1 MVTTII
7 ISIILL
13 CIDQISKLLVVN
25 LLTKTD
31 SITIIK
37 NFFYLTYINNDGA
50 AFSILVGKRIF
61 LILIAVSVI
70 VMLIRYIKKNNIQNK
85 LELVSISLIIG
96 GSLGNL
102 MDRVIRGYVI
112 DFLDFKIFNYNFPIF
127 NLADTFIVIGV
138 FLLLLKEI
146 RKEKHMGFNYQKE
159 LIKWN
164 QWKKQEEELLKAL
177 NVDDNIIKQLYDYDW
192 EMFKTERRI
201 RGRQDTTIN
210 TVLNNIPYYDKKEIN
225 TIDDLLSEIENEAL
239 FNYLSTI
246 DKETLTIILLKIFGY
261 STHEISE
268 ILSLS
273 HSSIY
278 KKIHRLRKK
287 LKKF

>member
-61 LILIAVSVI
+61 LILIAVLVI

-138 FLLLLKEI
+138 ILLLLKEI
-146 RKEKHMGFNYQKE
+146 RKE
-159 LIKWN
+159 
-164 QWKKQEEELLKAL
+164 
-177 NVDDNIIKQLYDYDW
+177 
-192 EMFKTERRI
+192 
-201 RGRQDTTIN
+201 
-210 TVLNNIPYYDKKEIN
+210 NNLDSRNK
-225 TIDDLLSEIENEAL
+225 
-239 FNYLSTI
+239 
-246 DKETLTIILLKIFGY
+246 
-261 STHEISE
+261 
-268 ILSLS
+268 
-273 HSSIY
+273 
-278 KKIHRLRKK
+278 
-287 LKKF
+287 

>member
-61 LILIAVSVI
+61 LILIAVLVI

-102 MDRVIRGYVI
+102 MDRVVRGYVI
-112 DFLDFKIFNYNFPIF
+112 DFLDFKLFNYNFPIF
-127 NLADTFIVIGV
+127 NLADTFIVIGL

-146 RKEKHMGFNYQKE
+146 RKE
-159 LIKWN
+159 
-164 QWKKQEEELLKAL
+164 
-177 NVDDNIIKQLYDYDW
+177 
-192 EMFKTERRI
+192 
-201 RGRQDTTIN
+201 
-210 TVLNNIPYYDKKEIN
+210 NNLDSRNK
-225 TIDDLLSEIENEAL
+225 
-239 FNYLSTI
+239 
-246 DKETLTIILLKIFGY
+246 
-261 STHEISE
+261 
-268 ILSLS
+268 
-273 HSSIY
+273 
-278 KKIHRLRKK
+278 
-287 LKKF
+287 

>member
-61 LILIAVSVI
+61 LILIAVLAI

-102 MDRVIRGYVI
+102 MDRVVRGYVI

-127 NLADTFIVIGV
+127 NLADVCITLGVI
-138 FLLLLKEI
+138 LLSI
-146 RKEKHMGFNYQKE
+146 HY
-159 LIKWN
+159 
-164 QWKKQEEELLKAL
+164 
-177 NVDDNIIKQLYDYDW
+177 
-192 EMFKTERRI
+192 FKT
-201 RGRQDTTIN
+201 D
-210 TVLNNIPYYDKKEIN
+210 
-225 TIDDLLSEIENEAL
+225 
-239 FNYLSTI
+239 
-246 DKETLTIILLKIFGY
+246 
-261 STHEISE
+261 
-268 ILSLS
+268 
-273 HSSIY
+273 Y
-278 KKIHRLRKK
+278 KKA
-287 LKKF
+287 

>member
-1 MVTTII
+1 MIIII

-61 LILIAVSVI
+61 LILIAVLVI

-102 MDRVIRGYVI
+102 MDRVVRGYVI

-127 NLADTFIVIGV
+127 NIADTFIVIGV
-138 FLLLLKEI
+138 IMQLLKEL
-146 RKEKHMGFNYQKE
+146 RKE
-159 LIKWN
+159 
-164 QWKKQEEELLKAL
+164 
-177 NVDDNIIKQLYDYDW
+177 
-192 EMFKTERRI
+192 
-201 RGRQDTTIN
+201 
-210 TVLNNIPYYDKKEIN
+210 NNLDSRNK
-225 TIDDLLSEIENEAL
+225 
-239 FNYLSTI
+239 
-246 DKETLTIILLKIFGY
+246 
-261 STHEISE
+261 
-268 ILSLS
+268 
-273 HSSIY
+273 
-278 KKIHRLRKK
+278 
-287 LKKF
+287 

>member
-61 LILIAVSVI
+61 LILIAVLVI
-70 VMLIRYIKKNNIQNK
+70 VMLICYIKKNNIQNK

-102 MDRVIRGYVI
+102 MDRVVKGYVI

-146 RKEKHMGFNYQKE
+146 RKE
-159 LIKWN
+159 
-164 QWKKQEEELLKAL
+164 
-177 NVDDNIIKQLYDYDW
+177 
-192 EMFKTERRI
+192 
-201 RGRQDTTIN
+201 N
-210 TVLNNIPYYDKKEIN
+210 TLDSRNK
-225 TIDDLLSEIENEAL
+225 
-239 FNYLSTI
+239 
-246 DKETLTIILLKIFGY
+246 
-261 STHEISE
+261 
-268 ILSLS
+268 
-273 HSSIY
+273 
-278 KKIHRLRKK
+278 
-287 LKKF
+287 

>member
-37 NFFYLTYINNDGA
+37 KFFYLTYINNDGA

-61 LILIAVSVI
+61 LILIAVLVI

-102 MDRVIRGYVI
+102 MDRVVRGYVI

-146 RKEKHMGFNYQKE
+146 RKE
-159 LIKWN
+159 
-164 QWKKQEEELLKAL
+164 
-177 NVDDNIIKQLYDYDW
+177 
-192 EMFKTERRI
+192 
-201 RGRQDTTIN
+201 
-210 TVLNNIPYYDKKEIN
+210 NNLDSRNK
-225 TIDDLLSEIENEAL
+225 
-239 FNYLSTI
+239 
-246 DKETLTIILLKIFGY
+246 
-261 STHEISE
+261 
-268 ILSLS
+268 
-273 HSSIY
+273 
-278 KKIHRLRKK
+278 
-287 LKKF
+287 

>member
-31 SITIIK
+31 SITMIK

-61 LILIAVSVI
+61 LILVAIAI
-70 VMLIRYIKKNNIQNK
+70 IIMLIHYIKKNNIQNK
-85 LELVSISLIIG
+85 LEIVSLALIIG

-102 MDRVIRGYVI
+102 MDRVVRGYVI

-138 FLLLLKEI
+138 ILLLLKEL
-146 RKEKHMGFNYQKE
+146 RKE
-159 LIKWN
+159 
-164 QWKKQEEELLKAL
+164 
-177 NVDDNIIKQLYDYDW
+177 
-192 EMFKTERRI
+192 
-201 RGRQDTTIN
+201 
-210 TVLNNIPYYDKKEIN
+210 NNLDSRNK
-225 TIDDLLSEIENEAL
+225 
-239 FNYLSTI
+239 
-246 DKETLTIILLKIFGY
+246 
-261 STHEISE
+261 
-268 ILSLS
+268 
-273 HSSIY
+273 
-278 KKIHRLRKK
+278 
-287 LKKF
+287 

>member
-31 SITIIK
+31 SKTIIK

-50 AFSILVGKRIF
+50 AFSFLVGKRIF
-61 LILIAVSVI
+61 LILIAVLVI

-102 MDRVIRGYVI
+102 MDRVVRGYVI

-146 RKEKHMGFNYQKE
+146 RKE
-159 LIKWN
+159 
-164 QWKKQEEELLKAL
+164 
-177 NVDDNIIKQLYDYDW
+177 
-192 EMFKTERRI
+192 
-201 RGRQDTTIN
+201 
-210 TVLNNIPYYDKKEIN
+210 NNLDSRNK
-225 TIDDLLSEIENEAL
+225 
-239 FNYLSTI
+239 
-246 DKETLTIILLKIFGY
+246 
-261 STHEISE
+261 
-268 ILSLS
+268 
-273 HSSIY
+273 
-278 KKIHRLRKK
+278 
-287 LKKF
+287 

>member
-25 LLTKTD
+25 LLTKTN

-61 LILIAVSVI
+61 LILIAVLVI
-70 VMLIRYIKKNNIQNK
+70 VMLIRCIKKNNIQNK
-85 LELVSISLIIG
+85 LELVSLALIIG

-102 MDRVIRGYVI
+102 MDRLVRGYVI
-112 DFLDFKIFNYNFPIF
+112 DFLDFKLFNYNFPIF

-146 RKEKHMGFNYQKE
+146 RKE
-159 LIKWN
+159 
-164 QWKKQEEELLKAL
+164 
-177 NVDDNIIKQLYDYDW
+177 
-192 EMFKTERRI
+192 
-201 RGRQDTTIN
+201 
-210 TVLNNIPYYDKKEIN
+210 NNLDSRNK
-225 TIDDLLSEIENEAL
+225 
-239 FNYLSTI
+239 
-246 DKETLTIILLKIFGY
+246 
-261 STHEISE
+261 
-268 ILSLS
+268 
-273 HSSIY
+273 
-278 KKIHRLRKK
+278 
-287 LKKF
+287 

>member
-1 MVTTII
+1 MV
-7 ISIILL
+7 ISMILL

-61 LILIAVSVI
+61 LILIAVLVI

-102 MDRVIRGYVI
+102 MDRVVRGYVI

-146 RKEKHMGFNYQKE
+146 RKE
-159 LIKWN
+159 
-164 QWKKQEEELLKAL
+164 
-177 NVDDNIIKQLYDYDW
+177 
-192 EMFKTERRI
+192 
-201 RGRQDTTIN
+201 
-210 TVLNNIPYYDKKEIN
+210 NNLDSRNK
-225 TIDDLLSEIENEAL
+225 
-239 FNYLSTI
+239 
-246 DKETLTIILLKIFGY
+246 
-261 STHEISE
+261 
-268 ILSLS
+268 
-273 HSSIY
+273 
-278 KKIHRLRKK
+278 
-287 LKKF
+287 

>member
-25 LLTKTD
+25 LLTKTN

-61 LILIAVSVI
+61 LILIAVLVI

-85 LELVSISLIIG
+85 LELVSLALIIG

-102 MDRVIRGYVI
+102 MDRVVRGYVI

-146 RKEKHMGFNYQKE
+146 RKE
-159 LIKWN
+159 
-164 QWKKQEEELLKAL
+164 
-177 NVDDNIIKQLYDYDW
+177 
-192 EMFKTERRI
+192 
-201 RGRQDTTIN
+201 
-210 TVLNNIPYYDKKEIN
+210 NNLDSRNK
-225 TIDDLLSEIENEAL
+225 
-239 FNYLSTI
+239 
-246 DKETLTIILLKIFGY
+246 
-261 STHEISE
+261 
-268 ILSLS
+268 
-273 HSSIY
+273 
-278 KKIHRLRKK
+278 
-287 LKKF
+287 

>member
-61 LILIAVSVI
+61 LILIAVLAI

-102 MDRVIRGYVI
+102 MDRGVRGYVI

-138 FLLLLKEI
+138 FLLLLKEL
-146 RKEKHMGFNYQKE
+146 RKE
-159 LIKWN
+159 
-164 QWKKQEEELLKAL
+164 
-177 NVDDNIIKQLYDYDW
+177 
-192 EMFKTERRI
+192 
-201 RGRQDTTIN
+201 
-210 TVLNNIPYYDKKEIN
+210 NNLDSRNK
-225 TIDDLLSEIENEAL
+225 
-239 FNYLSTI
+239 
-246 DKETLTIILLKIFGY
+246 
-261 STHEISE
+261 
-268 ILSLS
+268 
-273 HSSIY
+273 
-278 KKIHRLRKK
+278 
-287 LKKF
+287 

>member
-61 LILIAVSVI
+61 LILIAVLVI
-70 VMLIRYIKKNNIQNK
+70 VMLISYIKKNNIQNK

-138 FLLLLKEI
+138 ILLLLKEI
-146 RKEKHMGFNYQKE
+146 RKENN
-159 LIKWN
+159 LDSRNKWF
-164 QWKKQEEELLKAL
+164 W
-177 NVDDNIIKQLYDYDW
+177 
-192 EMFKTERRI
+192 
-201 RGRQDTTIN
+201 
-210 TVLNNIPYYDKKEIN
+210 
-225 TIDDLLSEIENEAL
+225 
-239 FNYLSTI
+239 
-246 DKETLTIILLKIFGY
+246 
-261 STHEISE
+261 
-268 ILSLS
+268 
-273 HSSIY
+273 
-278 KKIHRLRKK
+278 
-287 LKKF
+287 

>member
-61 LILIAVSVI
+61 LILIAVLVI

-85 LELVSISLIIG
+85 LELVSLALIIG

-138 FLLLLKEI
+138 ILLLLKEI
-146 RKEKHMGFNYQKE
+146 RKE
-159 LIKWN
+159 
-164 QWKKQEEELLKAL
+164 
-177 NVDDNIIKQLYDYDW
+177 
-192 EMFKTERRI
+192 
-201 RGRQDTTIN
+201 
-210 TVLNNIPYYDKKEIN
+210 NNLDSRNK
-225 TIDDLLSEIENEAL
+225 
-239 FNYLSTI
+239 
-246 DKETLTIILLKIFGY
+246 
-261 STHEISE
+261 
-268 ILSLS
+268 
-273 HSSIY
+273 
-278 KKIHRLRKK
+278 
-287 LKKF
+287 

>member
-61 LILIAVSVI
+61 LILIAVLVI

-146 RKEKHMGFNYQKE
+146 RKE
-159 LIKWN
+159 
-164 QWKKQEEELLKAL
+164 
-177 NVDDNIIKQLYDYDW
+177 
-192 EMFKTERRI
+192 
-201 RGRQDTTIN
+201 
-210 TVLNNIPYYDKKEIN
+210 NNLDSRNK
-225 TIDDLLSEIENEAL
+225 
-239 FNYLSTI
+239 
-246 DKETLTIILLKIFGY
+246 
-261 STHEISE
+261 
-268 ILSLS
+268 
-273 HSSIY
+273 
-278 KKIHRLRKK
+278 
-287 LKKF
+287 

>member
-7 ISIILL
+7 TSIILL

-61 LILIAVSVI
+61 LILIAVLVI

-138 FLLLLKEI
+138 FLLLLKEL
-146 RKEKHMGFNYQKE
+146 RKE
-159 LIKWN
+159 
-164 QWKKQEEELLKAL
+164 
-177 NVDDNIIKQLYDYDW
+177 
-192 EMFKTERRI
+192 
-201 RGRQDTTIN
+201 
-210 TVLNNIPYYDKKEIN
+210 NNLDSRNK
-225 TIDDLLSEIENEAL
+225 
-239 FNYLSTI
+239 
-246 DKETLTIILLKIFGY
+246 
-261 STHEISE
+261 
-268 ILSLS
+268 
-273 HSSIY
+273 
-278 KKIHRLRKK
+278 
-287 LKKF
+287 

>member
-13 CIDQISKLLVVN
+13 CIDQISKILVVN

-61 LILIAVSVI
+61 LILIAVLAI

-102 MDRVIRGYVI
+102 MDRVVRGYVI

-138 FLLLLKEI
+138 FLL
-146 RKEKHMGFNYQKE
+146 
-159 LIKWN
+159 
-164 QWKKQEEELLKAL
+164 
-177 NVDDNIIKQLYDYDW
+177 IIK
-192 EMFKTERRI
+192 
-201 RGRQDTTIN
+201 
-210 TVLNNIPYYDKKEIN
+210 KK
-225 TIDDLLSEIENEAL
+225 
-239 FNYLSTI
+239 
-246 DKETLTIILLKIFGY
+246 
-261 STHEISE
+261 
-268 ILSLS
+268 
-273 HSSIY
+273 
-278 KKIHRLRKK
+278 
-287 LKKF
+287 

>member
-61 LILIAVSVI
+61 LILIAVLVI
-70 VMLIRYIKKNNIQNK
+70 VMLISYIKKNNIQNK

-102 MDRVIRGYVI
+102 MDRVVRGYVI

-146 RKEKHMGFNYQKE
+146 RLE
-159 LIKWN
+159 
-164 QWKKQEEELLKAL
+164 
-177 NVDDNIIKQLYDYDW
+177 
-192 EMFKTERRI
+192 
-201 RGRQDTTIN
+201 
-210 TVLNNIPYYDKKEIN
+210 NNLDSRNK
-225 TIDDLLSEIENEAL
+225 
-239 FNYLSTI
+239 
-246 DKETLTIILLKIFGY
+246 
-261 STHEISE
+261 
-268 ILSLS
+268 
-273 HSSIY
+273 
-278 KKIHRLRKK
+278 
-287 LKKF
+287 

>member
-61 LILIAVSVI
+61 LILIAVLVT

-102 MDRVIRGYVI
+102 MDRVVRGYVI

-146 RKEKHMGFNYQKE
+146 RKE
-159 LIKWN
+159 
-164 QWKKQEEELLKAL
+164 
-177 NVDDNIIKQLYDYDW
+177 
-192 EMFKTERRI
+192 
-201 RGRQDTTIN
+201 
-210 TVLNNIPYYDKKEIN
+210 NNLDSRNK
-225 TIDDLLSEIENEAL
+225 
-239 FNYLSTI
+239 
-246 DKETLTIILLKIFGY
+246 
-261 STHEISE
+261 
-268 ILSLS
+268 
-273 HSSIY
+273 
-278 KKIHRLRKK
+278 
-287 LKKF
+287 

>member
-61 LILIAVSVI
+61 LILIAVLVI

-146 RKEKHMGFNYQKE
+146 RKE
-159 LIKWN
+159 
-164 QWKKQEEELLKAL
+164 
-177 NVDDNIIKQLYDYDW
+177 
-192 EMFKTERRI
+192 
-201 RGRQDTTIN
+201 
-210 TVLNNIPYYDKKEIN
+210 NNIDSRNK
-225 TIDDLLSEIENEAL
+225 
-239 FNYLSTI
+239 
-246 DKETLTIILLKIFGY
+246 
-261 STHEISE
+261 
-268 ILSLS
+268 
-273 HSSIY
+273 
-278 KKIHRLRKK
+278 
-287 LKKF
+287 

>member
-25 LLTKTD
+25 LLTKTN
-31 SITIIK
+31 SIAIIK

-50 AFSILVGKRIF
+50 AFSILVGKRVL
-61 LILIAVSVI
+61 LILIAVLVI

-102 MDRVIRGYVI
+102 IDRVVRGYVI

-138 FLLLLKEI
+138 FILLLKEI
-146 RKEKHMGFNYQKE
+146 RKE
-159 LIKWN
+159 
-164 QWKKQEEELLKAL
+164 
-177 NVDDNIIKQLYDYDW
+177 
-192 EMFKTERRI
+192 
-201 RGRQDTTIN
+201 
-210 TVLNNIPYYDKKEIN
+210 NNLDSRNK
-225 TIDDLLSEIENEAL
+225 
-239 FNYLSTI
+239 
-246 DKETLTIILLKIFGY
+246 
-261 STHEISE
+261 
-268 ILSLS
+268 
-273 HSSIY
+273 
-278 KKIHRLRKK
+278 
-287 LKKF
+287 

>member
-61 LILIAVSVI
+61 LILIAVLVI
-70 VMLIRYIKKNNIQNK
+70 VMLIRYIKKNNIRNK

-138 FLLLLKEI
+138 ILLLLKEI
-146 RKEKHMGFNYQKE
+146 RKE
-159 LIKWN
+159 
-164 QWKKQEEELLKAL
+164 
-177 NVDDNIIKQLYDYDW
+177 
-192 EMFKTERRI
+192 
-201 RGRQDTTIN
+201 
-210 TVLNNIPYYDKKEIN
+210 NNLDSRNK
-225 TIDDLLSEIENEAL
+225 
-239 FNYLSTI
+239 
-246 DKETLTIILLKIFGY
+246 
-261 STHEISE
+261 
-268 ILSLS
+268 
-273 HSSIY
+273 
-278 KKIHRLRKK
+278 
-287 LKKF
+287 

>member
-25 LLTKTD
+25 LLTKTN

-61 LILIAVSVI
+61 LILIAVLVI

-85 LELVSISLIIG
+85 LELVSLALIIG

-102 MDRVIRGYVI
+102 MDRVVRGYVI
-112 DFLDFKIFNYNFPIF
+112 DFLDFKLFNYNFPIF

-146 RKEKHMGFNYQKE
+146 RKDKVPADFKDLWLFKKDVKIEDLKFADGEVIDAKWVTIEEFLQIKE
-159 LIKWN
+159 N
-164 QWKKQEEELLKAL
+164 NE
-177 NVDDNIIKQLYDYDW
+177 II
-192 EMFKTERRI
+192 
-201 RGRQDTTIN
+201 
-210 TVLNNIPYYDKKEIN
+210 
-225 TIDDLLSEIENEAL
+225 
-239 FNYLSTI
+239 STI
-246 DKETLTIILLKIFGY
+246 DFGREEY
-261 STHEISE
+261 DLALEKMST
-268 ILSLS
+268 
-273 HSSIY
+273 
-278 KKIHRLRKK
+278 K
-287 LKKF
+287 

>member
-50 AFSILVGKRIF
+50 AFSILVGKKIF
-61 LILIAVSVI
+61 LILIAVLVI

-85 LELVSISLIIG
+85 LELVSLALIIG

-102 MDRVIRGYVI
+102 MDRVVRGYVI

-146 RKEKHMGFNYQKE
+146 RKE
-159 LIKWN
+159 
-164 QWKKQEEELLKAL
+164 
-177 NVDDNIIKQLYDYDW
+177 
-192 EMFKTERRI
+192 
-201 RGRQDTTIN
+201 
-210 TVLNNIPYYDKKEIN
+210 NNLDSRNK
-225 TIDDLLSEIENEAL
+225 
-239 FNYLSTI
+239 
-246 DKETLTIILLKIFGY
+246 
-261 STHEISE
+261 
-268 ILSLS
+268 
-273 HSSIY
+273 
-278 KKIHRLRKK
+278 
-287 LKKF
+287 

>member
-50 AFSILVGKRIF
+50 AFSILVGKRIL
-61 LILIAVSVI
+61 LILIAVLVI

-146 RKEKHMGFNYQKE
+146 RKE
-159 LIKWN
+159 
-164 QWKKQEEELLKAL
+164 
-177 NVDDNIIKQLYDYDW
+177 
-192 EMFKTERRI
+192 
-201 RGRQDTTIN
+201 
-210 TVLNNIPYYDKKEIN
+210 NNLDSRNK
-225 TIDDLLSEIENEAL
+225 
-239 FNYLSTI
+239 
-246 DKETLTIILLKIFGY
+246 
-261 STHEISE
+261 
-268 ILSLS
+268 
-273 HSSIY
+273 
-278 KKIHRLRKK
+278 
-287 LKKF
+287 

>member
-13 CIDQISKLLVVN
+13 CIDQISKLLIVN
-25 LLTKTD
+25 LLTKTN
-31 SITIIK
+31 SIAIIK

-50 AFSILVGKRIF
+50 AFSILVGKRVL
-61 LILIAVSVI
+61 LILIAVLVI

-102 MDRVIRGYVI
+102 IDRVVRGYVI

-146 RKEKHMGFNYQKE
+146 RKE
-159 LIKWN
+159 
-164 QWKKQEEELLKAL
+164 
-177 NVDDNIIKQLYDYDW
+177 
-192 EMFKTERRI
+192 
-201 RGRQDTTIN
+201 
-210 TVLNNIPYYDKKEIN
+210 NNLDSRNK
-225 TIDDLLSEIENEAL
+225 
-239 FNYLSTI
+239 
-246 DKETLTIILLKIFGY
+246 
-261 STHEISE
+261 
-268 ILSLS
+268 
-273 HSSIY
+273 
-278 KKIHRLRKK
+278 
-287 LKKF
+287 

>member
-1 MVTTII
+1 MIIIII

-50 AFSILVGKRIF
+50 AFSILVGQRIF
-61 LILIAVSVI
+61 LILIAVLVI

-85 LELVSISLIIG
+85 LELVSLALIIG

-102 MDRVIRGYVI
+102 MDRVVRGYVI
-112 DFLDFKIFNYNFPIF
+112 DFLDFKLFNYNFPIF

-146 RKEKHMGFNYQKE
+146 RKE
-159 LIKWN
+159 
-164 QWKKQEEELLKAL
+164 
-177 NVDDNIIKQLYDYDW
+177 
-192 EMFKTERRI
+192 
-201 RGRQDTTIN
+201 
-210 TVLNNIPYYDKKEIN
+210 NNLDSRNK
-225 TIDDLLSEIENEAL
+225 
-239 FNYLSTI
+239 
-246 DKETLTIILLKIFGY
+246 
-261 STHEISE
+261 
-268 ILSLS
+268 
-273 HSSIY
+273 
-278 KKIHRLRKK
+278 
-287 LKKF
+287 

>member
-1 MVTTII
+1 MIIII

-25 LLTKTD
+25 LLTKTN

-61 LILIAVSVI
+61 LILIAVLVI

-102 MDRVIRGYVI
+102 MDRLVRGYVI
-112 DFLDFKIFNYNFPIF
+112 DFLDFKLFNYNFPIF

-146 RKEKHMGFNYQKE
+146 RKE
-159 LIKWN
+159 
-164 QWKKQEEELLKAL
+164 
-177 NVDDNIIKQLYDYDW
+177 
-192 EMFKTERRI
+192 
-201 RGRQDTTIN
+201 
-210 TVLNNIPYYDKKEIN
+210 NNLDSRNK
-225 TIDDLLSEIENEAL
+225 
-239 FNYLSTI
+239 
-246 DKETLTIILLKIFGY
+246 
-261 STHEISE
+261 
-268 ILSLS
+268 
-273 HSSIY
+273 
-278 KKIHRLRKK
+278 
-287 LKKF
+287 

>member
-1 MVTTII
+1 MIIIII

-25 LLTKTD
+25 LLTKTN

-61 LILIAVSVI
+61 LILIAVLVI

-85 LELVSISLIIG
+85 LELVSLALIIG

-102 MDRVIRGYVI
+102 MDRLVRGYVI
-112 DFLDFKIFNYNFPIF
+112 DFLDFKLFNYNFPIF

-146 RKEKHMGFNYQKE
+146 RKE
-159 LIKWN
+159 
-164 QWKKQEEELLKAL
+164 
-177 NVDDNIIKQLYDYDW
+177 
-192 EMFKTERRI
+192 
-201 RGRQDTTIN
+201 
-210 TVLNNIPYYDKKEIN
+210 NNLDSRNK
-225 TIDDLLSEIENEAL
+225 
-239 FNYLSTI
+239 
-246 DKETLTIILLKIFGY
+246 
-261 STHEISE
+261 
-268 ILSLS
+268 
-273 HSSIY
+273 
-278 KKIHRLRKK
+278 
-287 LKKF
+287 